1 MNLSNIKFHKIL
13 KRFNDDRISEFAAEA
28 AYFTILSFI
37 PFTMLF
43 VTLIKFTEISEE
55 NIFLLI
61 KEFIPSNMYN
71 FFLVIIDEIYSK
83 SFSTISISALVAI
96 WSSGKGFYSLCKGF
110 RIIYRNQEKKSNF
123 FIRVEG
129 TLYTI
134 FLMFSI
140 IAVLILLV
148 FGKRINYFL
157 SKKFSYFC
165 IVIVYVLK
173 FRMIIILFILFIT
186 FWLIYIFTF
195 KERTNNLKQIPGAIF
210 SAFAWYITS
219 YFFSIYIE
227 VFKGFANLY
236 GSLTTIIL
244 LMMWIYVCMY
254 IILIGA
260 EINMFCYD
268 NEL

>member
-1 MNLSNIKFHKIL
+1 M
-13 KRFNDDRISEFAAEA
+13 
-28 AYFTILSFI
+28 
-37 PFTMLF
+37 
-43 VTLIKFTEISEE
+43 
-55 NIFLLI
+55 
-61 KEFIPSNMYN
+61 
-71 FFLVIIDEIYSK
+71 
-83 SFSTISISALVAI
+83 
-96 WSSGKGFYSLCKGF
+96 CKGF

-219 YFFSIYIE
+219 YFFFFFFE

-244 LMMWIYVCMY
+244 LMMWIYACMY